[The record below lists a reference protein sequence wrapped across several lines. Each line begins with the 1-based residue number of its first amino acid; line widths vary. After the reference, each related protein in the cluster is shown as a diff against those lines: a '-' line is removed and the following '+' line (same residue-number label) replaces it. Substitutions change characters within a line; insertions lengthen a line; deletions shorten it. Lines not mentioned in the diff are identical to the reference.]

1 MRHTRHW
8 KKEASTMNL
17 LAIIRDRI
25 SEKPII
31 TIVNDV
37 NDAEKSHDAFEI
49 EDLNPLKQKASAEC
63 PAIAFSREK
72 SEISAPA
79 PLSADDQTLIDWFL
93 TATMPTQPFDLDSAR
108 RVLDPTKFF
117 DSLRREVAGRQSSP
131 RWRCGAT
138 QADLRTLKTVL
149 K

>member
-1 MRHTRHW
+1 
-8 KKEASTMNL
+8 MNL

-63 PAIAFSREK
+63 PAIAYSREK

-79 PLSADDQTLIDWFL
+79 PLSAADQALIDWFL
-93 TATMPTQPFDLDSAR
+93 TATLPTEAFNLDCAR
-108 RVLDPTKFF
+108 RVTDPKKFF
-117 DSLRREVAGRQSSP
+117 DALRREIEARLSSP

-138 QADLRTLKTVL
+138 QADLRRLRTVL
-149 K
+149 N